1 MVNTMNLKRILVPT
15 DFSECSDAALRYGL
29 ELARKFGASL
39 HLLHVIQDPATQ
51 PWAAEGFAVPLLDA
65 VEQWRKDAQAR
76 LEKSVPDADRA
87 KAIFSC
93 DVASPF
99 PEILRYAA
107 ANDIDLIVMGTH
119 GRGGVSH
126 LLLGSIAEKV
136 VRRAPC
142 PVLTVRYPQHHFIEP
157 DVPMETDVTVPVG
170 KR

>member
-1 MVNTMNLKRILVPT
+1 MINLKRILVPT
-15 DFSECSDAALRYGL
+15 DFSECSDAALRYGV
-29 ELARKFGASL
+29 EFARKFGASL
-39 HLLHVIQDPATQ
+39 YLLHVIPDPATQ

-65 VEQWRKDAQAR
+65 VEQWQKDAQAR
-76 LEKSVPDADRA
+76 LEQSIPDADRA

-93 DVASPF
+93 VIASPF

-126 LLLGSIAEKV
+126 MVLGSIAEKV

-142 PVLTVRYPQHHFIEP
+142 PVLTVRYPQHDFVEP
-157 DVPMETDVTVPVG
+157 GELVTTAVPVLAG
-170 KR
+170 KQ